1 MSSGREL
8 DREVGV
14 FLVRSIRR
22 RLVSLFAGALLLM
35 IVLAGIGI
43 AGLIWHQEAVD
54 DLDFLLHR
62 SPNRDQ
68 LSRAVSRI
76 NEGLYSSLDLRRA
89 DSVQTLRTIYL
100 THVEEGKSALFD
112 FRRRIESL
120 TPATQLS
127 LQQRNQ
133 VLQRLD
139 SIYGEIL
146 RLEHLSKELEV
157 TVTEQ
162 QILAQRDMLFKAGV
176 AVNRIQ
182 KTLETLPAY
191 QTKDWVEL
199 SLRKE
204 RDRSSRLLKALC
216 YVSGFVVGL
225 FVIILTCGFR
235 WISIP
240 LRAIAKGC
248 TRIADGDI
256 GHRLPPVSPW
266 QDEFA
271 DLVAGVNCMADRF
284 QQAEEDLQYKVQER
298 SEQLVRSQRLVNVG
312 VLAAGVAHEVN
323 NPLNAISVAAESL
336 EMRLDELLELQSPDE
351 KEIMERVAMIR
362 RESRRCGD
370 ITARLLNFSRG
381 EKSGWVHSNIAE
393 LVREVLLI
401 VKHLGQSR
409 DRLVVFDC
417 DRTVTAEVDAAQMKQ
432 VILNLVTN
440 ALHATGPGGVV
451 TIRLQE
457 QVDNIVLAIS
467 DNGCGMDAET
477 LQHVFDPFFTT
488 RGTGQGTGLGL
499 SITHRIVEDHCGTV
513 IPSSD
518 GPGCGS
524 TFQIRLPRRHT
535 QASAA

>member
-1 MSSGREL
+1 
-8 DREVGV
+8 V

-22 RLVSLFAGALLLM
+22 RLISLFAGALLLM

-43 AGLIWHQEAVD
+43 VGLIWHQEAVD

-62 SPNRDQ
+62 SPNRDH
-68 LSRAVSRI
+68 LSRSVSRVH
-76 NEGLYSSLDLRRA
+76 EALYSSLDMRRL
-89 DSVQTLRTIYL
+89 DSVQTLRKICMMQ
-100 THVEEGKSALFD
+100 VDEARNALFD

-120 TPATQLS
+120 TPTTQLA

-146 RLEHLSKELEV
+146 HLEAVTGELAV
-157 TVTEQ
+157 TTTEQ
-162 QILAQRDMLFKAGV
+162 QILALADLRFRAGA

-182 KTLETLPAY
+182 KTLDTLPAY

-204 RDRSSRLLKALC
+204 RERSSRLLKVLL
-216 YVSGFVVGL
+216 YVSAAVVVIFVG
-225 FVIILTCGFR
+225 ILTCGLR

-240 LRAIAKGC
+240 VRAISRGC
-248 TRIADGDI
+248 TRIANGDI
-256 GHRLPPVSPW
+256 SHRLPSASRW

-312 VLAAGVAHEVN
+312 ILAAGVAHEIN
-323 NPLNAISVAAESL
+323 NPLSAISVAAESL
-336 EMRLDELLELQSPDE
+336 EMRLYELLEMKSPDE

-381 EKSGWVHSNIAE
+381 EKTGRTQTDIAE
-393 LVREVLLI
+393 LVREVLII
-401 VKHLGQSR
+401 VKHLGQAR
-409 DRLVVFDC
+409 DRSIEFNCDKVV
-417 DRTVTAEVDAAQMKQ
+417 RAEVDAAQIKQ

-440 ALHATGPGGVV
+440 ALHATEPGGIV

-457 QVDNIVLAIS
+457 QVDNIVIAIT
-467 DNGCGMDAET
+467 DTGCGMDAET

-488 RGTGQGTGLGL
+488 RVTGQGTGLGL
-499 SITHRIVEDHCGTV
+499 SITHRIVEDHGGTV
-513 IPSSD
+513 IPTSE

-524 TFQIRLPRRHT
+524 TFQIRLPRR
-535 QASAA
+535 QARANAA